1 MITSL
6 FENLINQVLDAST
19 CNTNKNLPNLVV
31 EYHLCEVI
39 FRCET
44 KYPQQ
49 FDSCLNTFLTR
60 QITNEQRTY
69 FLNTISCRF
78 ASFKC
83 KSTFKYQ
90 QVKLDSSITENS
102 EYNLVLS
109 LNHANAS
116 IRANAFEFILSKLS
130 LATKSNTQQK
140 SFLNT
145 IDETFVR
152 EQMEMK
158 FSSETSPEVLEA
170 LLKFDL
176 SLTRYFSL
184 EELVEN
190 EDYLL
195 KLFRSDM
202 ISAGVDLSDDS
213 KEMNEF
219 RQAMN
224 KSLLNCRSQVVDLI
238 FNSLYK
244 KVSALWSN

>member
-1 MITSL
+1 
-6 FENLINQVLDAST
+6 
-19 CNTNKNLPNLVV
+19 
-31 EYHLCEVI
+31 
-39 FRCET
+39 
-44 KYPQQ
+44 
-49 FDSCLNTFLTR
+49 
-60 QITNEQRTY
+60 
-69 FLNTISCRF
+69 
-78 ASFKC
+78 
-83 KSTFKYQ
+83 
-90 QVKLDSSITENS
+90 
-102 EYNLVLS
+102 
-109 LNHANAS
+109 
-116 IRANAFEFILSKLS
+116 
-130 LATKSNTQQK
+130 
-140 SFLNT
+140 
-145 IDETFVR
+145 
-152 EQMEMK
+152 MEMK

-244 KVSALWSN
+244 KVSALWLN